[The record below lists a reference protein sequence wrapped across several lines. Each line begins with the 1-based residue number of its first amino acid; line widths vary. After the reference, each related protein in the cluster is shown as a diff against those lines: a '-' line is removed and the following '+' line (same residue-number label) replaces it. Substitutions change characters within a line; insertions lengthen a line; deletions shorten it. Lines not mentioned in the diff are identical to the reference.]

1 MKWMERLN
9 ENIKKTVRSWLNVL
23 PANPFNFQV
32 NEMMDFEGHAIL
44 NRIWYRGDGN
54 ELEQIYQQNAEFADK
69 HKFWA
74 SRSTPG
80 MDMRKIHTGLPGLTV
95 KVLSFAVLPD
105 MNEFEFEQPAQEQLW
120 KEIEE
125 DNKFYKKIES
135 ALKETLFIGDGAFK
149 VAIDTTISE
158 YPILE
163 WYPGER
169 VEFVYQR
176 DRIREIVFKTPYKE
190 KGKVYVLNERYG
202 YGYIINELYL
212 DNKLV
217 DIKSIK
223 ATENLTD
230 ITFDESIMLAE
241 PFMIYE
247 SARYEGR
254 GGSIF
259 DGKLDSY
266 DSLDET
272 WSQWMDALR
281 AGRAKTYIPE
291 CLVPHDPETGM
302 LIKPNPFDNRYFAAD
317 GDMREG
323 QKNQVITDQ
332 PTIPHDSY
340 MASYITALDLCLQ
353 GVISPST
360 LGIDVKKL
368 DNAEAQREKE
378 KTTLYT
384 RNAIVKALQET
395 LPGVVSM
402 CINADNILHNKGI
415 EKVKVNIPFGEY
427 ANPSFESQVE
437 TVAKA
442 KQGGIMSIERCVE
455 ELYGDTLDDHCKEEE
470 VARLKA
476 EQGIQDMEEPAVN
489 LDAGNF
495 RVDLEGGEGDA
506 GKGRTKNVPNEPKG
520 IPGNASNSK
529 GAGADGYL
537 RGRES

>member
-190 KGKVYVLNERYG
+190 KGKVYVLNERF
-202 YGYIINELYL
+202 
-212 DNKLV
+212 
-217 DIKSIK
+217 
-223 ATENLTD
+223 LTD
-230 ITFDESIMLAE
+230 KVFCKSRTVTHIIIA
-241 PFMIYE
+241 Y
-247 SARYEGR
+247 
-254 GGSIF
+254 
-259 DGKLDSY
+259 
-266 DSLDET
+266 
-272 WSQWMDALR
+272 
-281 AGRAKTYIPE
+281 
-291 CLVPHDPETGM
+291 LVLVVDKFLETGKPFLLNGFHFIADRRTLQFKYHAAVGVDFPKGHITVYIKGQ
-302 LIKPNPFDNRYFAAD
+302 LI
-317 GDMREG
+317 
-323 QKNQVITDQ
+323 
-332 PTIPHDSY
+332 
-340 MASYITALDLCLQ
+340 
-353 GVISPST
+353 
-360 LGIDVKKL
+360 
-368 DNAEAQREKE
+368 
-378 KTTLYT
+378 
-384 RNAIVKALQET
+384 
-395 LPGVVSM
+395 VSNLNLFFM
-402 CINADNILHNKGI
+402 FNTELLSDFLKIHRT
-415 EKVKVNIPFGEY
+415 
-427 ANPSFESQVE
+427 VE
-437 TVAKA
+437 P
-442 KQGGIMSIERCVE
+442 
-455 ELYGDTLDDHCKEEE
+455 
-470 VARLKA
+470 VARVTVVLVM
-476 EQGIQDMEEPAVN
+476 IRFCIV
-489 LDAGNF
+489 
-495 RVDLEGGEGDA
+495 
-506 GKGRTKNVPNEPKG
+506 
-520 IPGNASNSK
+520 
-529 GAGADGYL
+529 
-537 RGRES
+537 

>member
-1 MKWMERLN
+1 
-9 ENIKKTVRSWLNVL
+9 
-23 PANPFNFQV
+23 
-32 NEMMDFEGHAIL
+32 
-44 NRIWYRGDGN
+44 
-54 ELEQIYQQNAEFADK
+54 
-69 HKFWA
+69 
-74 SRSTPG
+74 
-80 MDMRKIHTGLPGLTV
+80 MRKIHTGLPGLTV
-95 KVLSFAVLPD
+95 KTLSFAVLPD

-120 KEIEE
+120 KEIEK

-149 VAIDTTISE
+149 VAIDTTISD

-176 DRIREIVFKTPYKE
+176 DRIREIVFNTPYKE
-190 KGKVYVLNERYG
+190 KGKVNVLNERYG
-202 YGYIINELYL
+202 YGYINNELYL

-230 ITFDESIMLAE
+230 ITFDDSIMLAE

-247 SARYEGR
+247 SSRYEGR

-378 KTTLYT
+378 KTTNPASFAKSPKIEDMEYTTSSNTICWDGRTGYKQLMLKSSSSKRYKDIGNNISEQEIEEWYNIEPTWAKYKKGYLVKGDENEGRYIPMFIAENVEAFFPEATRHQNGLVEDWNERIMIPAMFAMLKNQKAQLDRQEKLIKKLY
-384 RNAIVKALQET
+384 ET
-395 LPGVVSM
+395 L
-402 CINADNILHNKGI
+402 NI
-415 EKVKVNIPFGEY
+415 
-427 ANPSFESQVE
+427 
-437 TVAKA
+437 
-442 KQGGIMSIERCVE
+442 
-455 ELYGDTLDDHCKEEE
+455 KE
-470 VARLKA
+470 
-476 EQGIQDMEEPAVN
+476 D
-489 LDAGNF
+489 
-495 RVDLEGGEGDA
+495 
-506 GKGRTKNVPNEPKG
+506 
-520 IPGNASNSK
+520 
-529 GAGADGYL
+529 
-537 RGRES
+537 